1 MIFPAFVHPNG
12 FRHSSRLSAQA
23 GVYPSIPGSSLHL
36 CSAFIPPPRAASP
49 DPFSQHWRQ
58 NCQLCSL
65 WLLAEVLSPPV
76 SSKVLKRIA
85 RICSLHQSPATRIVL
100 RLYHSH
106 SSPSGDLKLLS
117 SQRFSLNSHSPN
129 SSTGIHFFVFFSIWQ
144 IDISSHLFIFFTY
157 LSIVIGLKKVVTNCP
172 KPKTQ
177 PWLILWCIWVF
188 FKCRG
193 FSSLVVIF
201 ILPPFAFNHAR
212 VAYCCM
218 KRSF

>member
-1 MIFPAFVHPNG
+1 MDSGTPLASLPKQVFILQSQVLPSTCAPPLFLHPVQPPPT
-12 FRHSSRLSAQA
+12 RSHRTEDKTVSSAVS
-23 GVYPSIPGSSLHL
+23 GSSQK
-36 CSAFIPPPRAASP
+36 FFP
-49 DPFSQHWRQ
+49 
-58 NCQLCSL
+58 
-65 WLLAEVLSPPV
+65 PPV

-157 LSIVIGLKKVVTNCP
+157 LSNVIGLKKVVTNCP